1 MDKKFINAKSIAIP
15 ILSLIMLVSQISP
28 AFAVSKN
35 ELLDFVKTSPT
46 VTLEY
51 YAPSQM
57 PSVIAYNNIVN
68 EGFID
73 VTPDSWYYNDV
84 MKAKQAGLVQ
94 GIGNNKYG
102 PELTITYAH
111 FITTLVRVYK
121 ADEDI
126 PDVPNSKHW
135 SDKYI
140 AEARKL
146 GMLDKGEK
154 VNPDAPIPRQEMIR
168 YTVNLLGLEPAESAD
183 IIFAD
188 VKPEDAA
195 YINTAF
201 KEYLTEGKGYNKT
214 LGLRVFGY
222 DTTALRSEMS
232 AMVNR
237 VAAYKADPVAFKAE
251 RAKARVESEK
261 KAGFTD
267 KSGEY
272 TMFNGYVV
280 PKNNRYLYTKD
291 TRLDFLGWV
300 IFETRPENYDVIEA
314 ILSSKLDPKVVKQ
327 AVDYGRTKEKGVNL
341 PYKYFKSGEY
351 EISVSS
357 APTSDRVT
365 FQVYL
370 AD

>member
-1 MDKKFINAKSIAIP
+1 MIKNYMFISILLAIA
-15 ILSLIMLVSQISP
+15 LLGLQIAP
-28 AFAVSKN
+28 V
-35 ELLDFVKTSPT
+35 
-46 VTLEY
+46 
-51 YAPSQM
+51 YASD
-57 PSVIAYNNIVN
+57 
-68 EGFID
+68 EFTD
-73 VTPDSWYYNDV
+73 VTQDKWYYNDV
-84 MKAKQAGLVQ
+84 MKAKEAGLIK
-94 GIGNNKYG
+94 GIGNGKFG
-102 PELTITYAH
+102 PDLTITYGH

-280 PKNNRYLYTKD
+280 PKDDGYLYTKD

-341 PYKYFKSGEY
+341 PYKHFKSGEY
-351 EISVSS
+351 KISVSS